1 MIEGA
6 GGLYVP
12 IDERHIPRLARV
24 DAEAVEAWAARIPPL
39 ADCLARRWPD
49 PQETPACRP

>member
-1 MIEGA
+1 MPVLA
-6 GGLYVP
+6 Q
-12 IDERHIPRLARV
+12 IPRLARV